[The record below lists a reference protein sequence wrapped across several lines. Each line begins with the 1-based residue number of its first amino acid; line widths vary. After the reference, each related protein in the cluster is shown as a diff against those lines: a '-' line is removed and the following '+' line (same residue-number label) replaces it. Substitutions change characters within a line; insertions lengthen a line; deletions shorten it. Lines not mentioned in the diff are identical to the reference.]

1 MINDTLKANS
11 PYINVSYD
19 ECVMGSVGYYKCM
32 ARGSTQSLDKPT
44 LSVIIQGLSNSYFL
58 VSRPR
63 LVFQVMLI
71 IIYMHLTYTVT
82 SNVNG

>member
-32 ARGSTQSLDKPT
+32 ARGSTQSLDKPN
-44 LSVIIQGLSNSYFL
+44 LSVIIQGLSTGACVESKYARYVPKIPRSESESGL
-58 VSRPR
+58 V
-63 LVFQVMLI
+63 VF
-71 IIYMHLTYTVT
+71 
-82 SNVNG
+82 

>member
-44 LSVIIQGLSNSYFL
+44 FLSGIPWSSRCSMLLGIVIVFL
-58 VSRPR
+58 IDCI
-63 LVFQVMLI
+63 F
-71 IIYMHLTYTVT
+71 
-82 SNVNG
+82 N